1 MVKIF
6 GGLKR
11 KKMIEIIVPDFV
23 AIKMDKAS
31 SEERYLSF
39 EINVAI
45 ELVTFSGKKE
55 IQLNSV

>member
-1 MVKIF
+1 
-6 GGLKR
+6 
-11 KKMIEIIVPDFV
+11 MIEIIVPDFV
-23 AIKMDKAS
+23 AIKMDKVS

-39 EINVAI
+39 EINVGI